1 MGLVGFRPVDSCEGS
16 GKRDAGAVAVYLRRS
31 EFDSLAGME
40 ISKRIVSE
48 LSAAVEVGDGPRIRL
63 EPTTCILDCPDA
75 CALEVAVET
84 GPNGDRVQSVKGRS
98 DHPTTAGFI
107 CSKVSRFHER
117 VYSPE
122 RILTPLRRKGEKG
135 SGEFEAISW
144 QEALAEIA
152 DRFGE
157 ICQEWGGEAILPY
170 HYGGS
175 NGLLEDGFLDDY
187 FFARLGA
194 SRLASTICA
203 MPTSSVNEEMYG
215 KMPGVAYEDFAAAR
229 FILIWGAN
237 PKVSGIHLVPFLRQA
252 KKSGAFVAVVD
263 PLQNFSSRE
272 VDLHLAAYPGTDLA
286 VALGMIHH
294 WQSTGSLDEAF
305 LESHSVGRESLLEAA
320 AAWPLERAAAEAR
333 VPLADLRRLA
343 EVFAASSPAVV
354 RCGWG
359 VERNRNG
366 GAAAAAIMAMPTL
379 LGKFGVAGGG
389 FTMSN
394 NGAAKV
400 DRAALLGTPKW
411 QTRVINMTRLAE
423 ALDAQAEQPI
433 KGIFVYNCNPVAT
446 VPDQGGILRGLAR
459 EDLFTVVSEQVMTD
473 TARYADVILPATTFL
488 EQREIR
494 VGYGSYAVGGIRPVI
509 EPVGESRTNTETFAA
524 LGRAMGWGDE
534 VFSWDSEEAF
544 RRVAGELEVS
554 GKPAEMATLEAGRSQ
569 RYDFPGDR
577 PVQFRNVFP
586 QTSHG
591 KVDLTPPCL
600 GKEPY
605 RYLPLESSFPLALV
619 SPGDHRLI
627 NSTFGESSLDEL
639 TLTLHPT
646 DAAAR
651 EVSAGDPIRVF
662 NHLGEVHCRAR
673 VSSRTRT
680 GVVLMPKGAWRR
692 ASANGFTSTALCPSD
707 TQRVGGG
714 ACFSDARVEVER
726 LAD

>member
-1 MGLVGFRPVDSCEGS
+1 M
-16 GKRDAGAVAVYLRRS
+16 VYLRPA
-31 EFDSLAGME
+31 EFDSLASME
-40 ISKRIVSE
+40 NSNRAGNEPSLSSE
-48 LSAAVEVGDGPRIRL
+48 SGAVPQVRL

-84 GPNGDRVQSVKGRS
+84 GPNGDRVTSLRGRS

-107 CSKVSRFHER
+107 CNKVSRFHRR

-144 QEALAEIA
+144 RDALAEIA
-152 DRFGE
+152 GRFGE
-157 ICQEWGGEAILPY
+157 IRQEWGGEAILPY

-187 FFARLGA
+187 FFARMGA

-215 KMPGVAYEDFAAAR
+215 KMPGVAYEDFAEAR

-237 PKVSGIHLVPFLRQA
+237 PKVSGIHLIPFLRQA

-272 VDLHLAAYPGTDLA
+272 VDLHLPAYPGTDLPL
-286 VALGMIHH
+286 ALGMIHR
-294 WQSTGSLDEAF
+294 WQGTGSLAEAF
-305 LESHSVGRESLLEAA
+305 LDRHSVGRESLLEAA
-320 AAWPLERAAAEAR
+320 AAWPVEKAAEEAR
-333 VPLADLRRLA
+333 VPVADLRRLA
-343 EVFAASSPAVV
+343 DVFAASSPAVV

-400 DRAALLGTPKW
+400 DREALLGTPKW
-411 QTRVINMTRLAE
+411 QTRIINMTRLAE
-423 ALDAQAEQPI
+423 ALEAQAEKPI

-446 VPDQGGILRGLAR
+446 VPDQRGILRGLAR

-494 VGYGSYAVGGIRPVI
+494 VGYGSYSVGGIQPVI

-524 LGRAMGWGDE
+524 LGKAMGWQDE

-544 RRVAGELEVS
+544 RRVAAGLEVS
-554 GKPAEMATLEAGRSQ
+554 GKPAEVATLEAGRSQ
-569 RYDFPGDR
+569 SYDFPGDR
-577 PVQFRNVFP
+577 PVQFGNVFP
-586 QTSHG
+586 RTSDA
-591 KVDLTPPCL
+591 KVDLNPPCL
-600 GKEPY
+600 GKAPY
-605 RYLPLESSFPLALV
+605 SYLPLESPFPLALV
-619 SPGDHRLI
+619 SPGDRRLI

-639 TLTLHPT
+639 TVTLHPE
-646 DAAAR
+646 DAEAR
-651 EVSAGDPIRVF
+651 GLAPGDSVRAF
-662 NHLGEVHCRAR
+662 NDLGEVHCRAR
-673 VSSRTRT
+673 VSSRTRP

-692 ASANGFTSTALCPSD
+692 ASDNGFTSTALCPSD